1 MVRISLTM
9 LFGITL
15 NMFIKSTF
23 FVTSFKMC
31 LFFIILSTQGCSL
44 VQWLPSTNCEYI
56 EYVRVQN
63 QVSVK
68 ADCEV

>member
-1 MVRISLTM
+1 M
-9 LFGITL
+9 LFGIIL

-23 FVTSFKMC
+23 IDTSFKMC

-44 VQWLPSTNCEYI
+44 VQWLPSSNCEYV

-68 ADCEV
+68 ADCQV